1 MLKGKNIL
9 LGITGGIASYKIAT
23 LTRLLKKS
31 GANIKVVMTPAAKEF
46 ITPLTLSTLSENPVY
61 SEFASRQTGE
71 WNSHVE
77 LGLWADIFVVAPATA
92 NTIAKMANGIC
103 DNLLLATYLS
113 AKCPI
118 FIAPAMD
125 LDMFKHPTTAK
136 NINTLK
142 TFGYTI
148 IDAVE
153 GELASGLLGKGR
165 MEEPEKIAEII
176 HVFFKTNPVSST
188 GLILK
193 NKKVLITA
201 GPTHEQ
207 IDPVRF
213 IGNNS
218 SGKMGLALAKQAK
231 NLGADVTLII
241 GPNKLETVDGINW
254 INVKTADEMYKQVHA
269 SVKKADIIIMSAAV
283 ADFKPKNT
291 SLQKIKKNNSFLQ
304 LELEPTKDILKSV
317 GEIKTN
323 KQLLV
328 GFALESDNELKNAKD
343 KLKTKNL
350 DLIVLNSLNDKGA
363 GFEFDTNKIT
373 IIDKKNKIDNFE
385 LKSKSDVAIDIFNKI
400 VSLLK

>member
-9 LGITGGIASYKIAT
+9 LGISGGIASYKIAT
-23 LTRLLKKS
+23 LIRLLKKS

-46 ITPLTLSTLSENPVY
+46 ITPLTLSTLSENPVL
-61 SEFASRQTGE
+61 SEFANRQTGE

-92 NTIAKMANGIC
+92 NTLAKMANGIC

-113 AKCPI
+113 AKCPV

-142 TFGYTI
+142 DFGHTI

-153 GELASGLLGKGR
+153 GELASGLVGKGR
-165 MEEPEKIAEII
+165 MEEPEKIAELI
-176 HVFFKTNPVSST
+176 HSFFQSNQV
-188 GLILK
+188 LQHR
-193 NKKVLITA
+193 KVLITA

-218 SGKMGLALAKQAK
+218 SGKMGLELAKQAQK
-231 NLGADVTLII
+231 LGADVTLII
-241 GPNKLETVDGINW
+241 GPNKLEALEGINW
-254 INVKTADEMYKQVHA
+254 INVKSAEEMYTQVHA
-269 SVKKADIIIMSAAV
+269 TVKKADIIIMSAAV
-283 ADFKPKNT
+283 ADFKPK
-291 SLQKIKKNNSFLQ
+291 SISKQKIKKGNADLV
-304 LELEPTKDILKSV
+304 LELEPTRDILKSV
-317 GEIKTN
+317 GEIKTK

-328 GFALESDNELKNAKD
+328 GFALESNNELKNAKD
-343 KLKTKNL
+343 KLNSKNL

-373 IIDKKNKIDNFE
+373 IIDKKNNIDNFK
-385 LKSKSDVAIDIFNKI
+385 LKSKSEAAKDIFNKI

>member
-118 FIAPAMD
+118 FIAPTMD

-176 HVFFKTNPVSST
+176 HVFFKTNQ
-188 GLILK
+188 ILK

-291 SLQKIKKNNSFLQ
+291 SLQKIKKNNSILQ

>member
-188 GLILK
+188 GLVLK

-343 KLKTKNL
+343 KLKSKNL